1 MLNITDVT
9 QPGRSGRL
17 HHQTDDSRK
26 QTQGPQTSHHFSSIC
41 LCSHSYLPTRG
52 SKIQIIG
59 LGTINISWAPN
70 PVLSIKTTKIY
81 FEDKKKKFRRSCH
94 CHPGMSNSL
103 YIMGNTQPTL
113 ISTGPNQFTTHSNPE
128 TSPYQKK
135 RSALSTECLS
145 FSTWQRNIAAVNQ
158 GNLSAGLAHV
168 FLTFKL

>member
-52 SKIQIIG
+52 SKVQIIG

-81 FEDKKKKFRRSCH
+81 FEDKKKK
-94 CHPGMSNSL
+94 NSGGL
-103 YIMGNTQPTL
+103 ATVIQGCQTH
-113 ISTGPNQFTTHSNPE
+113 FTSWATHSLLWSQLGQ
-128 TSPYQKK
+128 TSLLHIQTLRRLHIRKK
-135 RSALSTECLS
+135 EVHFQQNVS
-145 FSTWQRNIAAVNQ
+145 
-158 GNLSAGLAHV
+158 V
-168 FLTFKL
+168 FLHDKEILLQ

>member
-52 SKIQIIG
+52 SKVQIIG

-70 PVLSIKTTKIY
+70 PVLSIETTKIY
-81 FEDKKKKFRRSCH
+81 FEDKKKIQEVLPLSSRGVK
-94 CHPGMSNSL
+94 L
-103 YIMGNTQPTL
+103 TL
-113 ISTGPNQFTTHSNPE
+113 HHGQHTAYFDLNWAKPVYYTFKPWDVSISE
-128 TSPYQKK
+128 KK
-135 RSALSTECLS
+135 EVHFQQNVS
-145 FSTWQRNIAAVNQ
+145 
-158 GNLSAGLAHV
+158 V
-168 FLTFKL
+168 FLHDKEILLQ

>member
-52 SKIQIIG
+52 SKVQIIG

-135 RSALSTECLS
+135 KKC
-145 FSTWQRNIAAVNQ
+145 
-158 GNLSAGLAHV
+158 
-168 FLTFKL
+168 TFNRMSQFFYMTKKYCCSKSRKPVSRPCTCISYI

>member
-41 LCSHSYLPTRG
+41 LCSHSYLPTWG
-52 SKIQIIG
+52 SKVQIIG

-81 FEDKKKKFRRSCH
+81 FEDKKKIQEVLPLSSRDVK
-94 CHPGMSNSL
+94 L
-103 YIMGNTQPTL
+103 TL
-113 ISTGPNQFTTHSNPE
+113 HHGQHTAYFDLNWAKPVYYTFKPWDVSISE
-128 TSPYQKK
+128 KK
-135 RSALSTECLS
+135 EVHFQQNVS
-145 FSTWQRNIAAVNQ
+145 
-158 GNLSAGLAHV
+158 V
-168 FLTFKL
+168 FLHDKEILLQ

>member
-52 SKIQIIG
+52 SKVQIIG

-81 FEDKKKKFRRSCH
+81 FEDKKKKIQEVLPLSSR
-94 CHPGMSNSL
+94 GVKL
-103 YIMGNTQPTL
+103 TL
-113 ISTGPNQFTTHSNPE
+113 HHGQHTAYFDLNWAKPV
-128 TSPYQKK
+128 YY
-135 RSALSTECLS
+135 
-145 FSTWQRNIAAVNQ
+145 
-158 GNLSAGLAHV
+158 
-168 FLTFKL
+168 TFKPWDVSISEKKKCTFNRMSPFFYMTKKYCCSKSRKPVSRPCTCISYI